1 MARVEIRVSD
11 LTRQPIEDEEQA
23 ARLIVEHPDYPEPVG
38 LDVLPD
44 EVKPYLDEEATRFVV
59 LSLEEPDNPHPDK
72 RYAMALDNFNEL
84 FQAGDSQ
91 SALEEAY
98 AQQQEAQK
106 QQRTRRKGASRRG
119 GRRQPQEPRQRQ
131 RRQERVDYASPE
143 YAGTPHRGTISEE
156 EARYVRENLEE
167 VNERLDRERHRRIDP
182 SDPKMAADYRFPP
195 PVSTEE
201 IDERMEEQERE
212 EERA

>member
-23 ARLIVEHPDYPEPVG
+23 ARLIVEHPDYPEPIG

-44 EVKPYLDEEATRFVV
+44 EVKPYLDEEATQFVV

-72 RYAMALDNFNEL
+72 RYAMALDDFNEL
-84 FQAGDSQ
+84 FQTGDSET
-91 SALEEAY
+91 ALNEAF
-98 AQQQEAQK
+98 AQQQEEQR
-106 QQRTRRKGASRRG
+106 QQRSRRKGAGRRG
-119 GRRQPQEPRQRQ
+119 GRQRQQREPRQ
-131 RRQERVDYASPE
+131 RRQERIDYTSPE

-156 EARYVRENLEE
+156 EARYVRENLEA
-167 VNERLDRERHRRIDP
+167 VNERLDREGHRTIDP
-182 SDPKMAADYRFPP
+182 TDPKMAADYRFPP
-195 PVSTEE
+195 PVGQDEV
-201 IDERMEEQERE
+201 DERVEEREQE